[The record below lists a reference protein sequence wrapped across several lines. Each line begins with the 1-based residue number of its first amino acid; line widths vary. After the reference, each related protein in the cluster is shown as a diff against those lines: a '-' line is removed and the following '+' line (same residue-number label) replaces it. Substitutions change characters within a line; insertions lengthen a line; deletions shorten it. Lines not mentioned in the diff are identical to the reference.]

1 MSDITPSRSALIAL
15 VEERR
20 SFHEGY
26 VFLDEKCLLLAGAIL
41 REIGRFEQARIELE
55 ARRREAAGAL
65 AAAVSRLGLEG
76 LQSYPT
82 TGRDRLELALERESL
97 LGVALQSARLDLPQP
112 VTQGLP
118 LGTVPEAEEVRTA
131 FGSLSAHLAAM
142 AAIAGNLERLCDEYR
157 RTVRRARA
165 LQDVLLPEIDQT
177 VREMDSLL
185 EELERDEATWL
196 HHSRRL

>member
-1 MSDITPSRSALIAL
+1 MSDITPSRSALIGL

-20 SFHEGY
+20 ALHEGY

-41 REIGRFEQARIELE
+41 REIGRFEQARGELE
-55 ARRREAAGAL
+55 ARRREAASAL

-76 LQSYPT
+76 LQCYPAT
-82 TGRDRLELALERESL
+82 SRDRLELALERESL
-97 LGVALQSARLDLPQP
+97 LGVPLQTARLDLPP
-112 VTQGLP
+112 PAAQGLP
-118 LGTVPEAEEVRTA
+118 LGTAPEAEHARAA
-131 FGSLSAHLAAM
+131 FGSLGAQLAAM

-196 HHSRRL
+196 HHSRRV